1 MLTSQGTALPSLTAA
16 LCNARSCTIT
26 DHPSS
31 PALTTGA
38 IERNIQANLYRE
50 ADDADSSKGA
60 VLRTSATIEVAGY
73 TWGTDTFYS
82 TVGYGKSMSL
92 HQQTFDRIIVAD
104 CLWMPSQHVNLIKT
118 ITAFLDPPQPSR
130 ESSRSSPSAALV
142 VAGFHTGRRIVS
154 NFFSLATES
163 PTSTLSQP
171 DAQDTTKTDED
182 ELSEDEMQHVGK
194 LKIEDIFEI
203 DVDGN
208 KREWMWWE
216 RPGEG
221 KFEAKRWC
229 VVAVLVRRDE
239 R

>member
-1 MLTSQGTALPSLTAA
+1 MLTSQGTALPSLLAA
-16 LCNARSCTIT
+16 LCSARSCTIT

-38 IERNIQANLYRE
+38 INGNIRANLYRK
-50 ADDADSSKGA
+50 ADGADSSKGTA
-60 VLRTSATIEVAGY
+60 ARTSTAIEIAGY
-73 TWGTDTFYS
+73 AWGTNTFYS
-82 TVGYGKSMSL
+82 TVGYGKPMSL

-118 ITAFLDPPQPSR
+118 IAAFLDSTKTSR
-130 ESSRSSPSAALV
+130 ATSQSPPSAALV

-163 PTSTLSQP
+163 PSSTLSQP
-171 DAQDTTKTDED
+171 DAADTTKTDED
-182 ELSEDEMQHVGK
+182 QLSEDEMQHVGK

-208 KREWMWWE
+208 KREWEWWE

-229 VVAVLVRRDE
+229 VVAVLVRRDD

>member
-1 MLTSQGTALPSLTAA
+1 MRIST
-16 LCNARSCTIT
+16 R
-26 DHPSS
+26 
-31 PALTTGA
+31 
-38 IERNIQANLYRE
+38 
-50 ADDADSSKGA
+50 
-60 VLRTSATIEVAGY
+60 IEVAGY

-82 TVGYGKSMSL
+82 TTGYGKPVAL
-92 HQQTFDRIIVAD
+92 HQSTFDRMIIAD

-118 ITAFLDPPQPSR
+118 ITALLDLTQPS
-130 ESSRSSPSAALV
+130 EETSRSSPAAALV

-163 PTSTLSQP
+163 PSSTLSQP
-171 DAQDTTKTDED
+171 DAEDTTKTDED

-194 LKIEDIFEI
+194 LKMEDIFEI

-208 KREWMWWE
+208 KRAWEWWE

-229 VVAVLVRRDE
+229 VVAVLTRRDN